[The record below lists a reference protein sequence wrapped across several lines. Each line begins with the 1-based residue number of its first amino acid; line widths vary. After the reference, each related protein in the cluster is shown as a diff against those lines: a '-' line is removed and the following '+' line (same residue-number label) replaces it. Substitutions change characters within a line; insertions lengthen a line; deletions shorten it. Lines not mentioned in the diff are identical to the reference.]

1 MVILKSEITRFKR
14 ADKDFISRHLTLW
27 EKLLRFVSYP
37 VEGFP
42 RKNVINNG
50 KICKII
56 QKCKILKK
64 RKRGKKKKKL
74 EKYLKTYFLY
84 IHILVSLIRQNT

>member
-37 VEGFP
+37 VEGFL
-42 RKNVINNG
+42 RKNVIKNEKIKKIG
-50 KICKII
+50 KI
-56 QKCKILKK
+56 
-64 RKRGKKKKKL
+64 L
-74 EKYLKTYFLY
+74 EKYVKTYFLY
-84 IHILVSLIRQNT
+84 IHILVFLIRQNS